1 VGRPQLGDV
10 RVHFSSLSPRTVV
23 AAAVR
28 SKIIVV
34 RVSLVHER
42 ATEIAVHEMK
52 GSMRVVKITHSKSA
66 GATLPQSVLDSW

>member
-1 VGRPQLGDV
+1 
-10 RVHFSSLSPRTVV
+10 V
-23 AAAVR
+23 AAALR

-52 GSMRVVKITHSKSA
+52 GPMRIVKIAHSKNA
-66 GATLPQSVLDSW
+66 GVTPPQSVLDSW